1 MLYLM
6 LIAVSTPLALLTV
19 PMSDKNSLLLRQVRF
34 LQQYDLR
41 VFSVDDIIN
50 LRSSRSVYY
59 TSRIIGQNGQAHFF
73 HPLILRKYIS
83 SAAAFSSTVTFFFLN
98 ISINSSAVLCSS
110 LASFPRIALNSS
122 SILKHW
128 LLGLPS
134 VACCRFPFVV
144 SSSRLL
150 SPALLCTHSLS
161 SRVSCLLCRFCLVDC
176 LHIFIAFRMVDGNIL
191 CNSSTGNL
199 HTGSTDFPP
208 THRAEL

>member
-6 LIAVSTPLALLTV
+6 LIAVPTPLSLLTV
-19 PMSDKNSLLLRQVRF
+19 PIPDKNSLLLRQVRF

-83 SAAAFSSTVTFFFLN
+83 SAAAFSSTVTFFFN

-110 LASFPRIALNSS
+110 VASFPRIALNSS

-134 VACCRFPFVV
+134 VACCRLSLCGILVQALVTGAAVYTFSIFA
-144 SSSRLL
+144 RFLL
-150 SPALLCTHSLS
+150 AVP
-161 SRVSCLLCRFCLVDC
+161 
-176 LHIFIAFRMVDGNIL
+176 IL
-191 CNSSTGNL
+191 PC
-199 HTGSTDFPP
+199 
-208 THRAEL
+208 